1 MRTDE
6 KSNIKNQVENLKGG
20 SLAEKKDEI
29 VKLINNQK
37 PDSPYLDLAN
47 RSMSSVPMELFIL
60 PHLKQ
65 LYLEGNI
72 LSELPDNFFDR
83 LPALEWL
90 DLRNNRLKSL
100 PTSIGRH
107 QCLNNLLLEGNFL
120 SHLPLQLGMTKSLTG
135 LSLRGNLLVMPPQ
148 HIVDQ
153 GVYVILSYLYQELQ
167 NRTRKTADETEEV
180 KAEKLNISDDTAST
194 SDEEILTE
202 AINLT
207 GRNIPSPMSDDYEL
221 VRHGS
226 TPISASLNKP
236 LRYQQY
242 KGISQTSGLF
252 EGLSN
257 SSRGGKKELSLLHL
271 KQQEDTRK
279 EKLQT
284 IKQQKIAHA
293 DQRRKD
299 TTALEEWRNETRRR
313 QHNKLPLKKD
323 KPLPKPKPPYA
334 VNTGPIQVH
343 DDVREEKVEPVLPGP
358 HAQSYFF
365 SPAQKVSEEVLSKTL
380 SKRTHLFVE
389 IPNAVNEK
397 KRNKAEKIASENA
410 TEKSKVIS
418 QVCPS
423 FRFSKASQPSIIK
436 KKYDAIQ
443 EKIKQH
449 SFEMHNQLKKLR
461 GKSNDSAGENNQQS
475 RDLQRQL
482 LGRKMSNDP
491 QLEYRFRAFTG
502 DSLSLHSGSNKTTSS

>member
-358 HAQSYFF
+358 HAQ
-365 SPAQKVSEEVLSKTL
+365 
-380 SKRTHLFVE
+380 R
-389 IPNAVNEK
+389 
-397 KRNKAEKIASENA
+397 
-410 TEKSKVIS
+410 
-418 QVCPS
+418 
-423 FRFSKASQPSIIK
+423 
-436 KKYDAIQ
+436 KYDAIQ

>member
-6 KSNIKNQVENLKGG
+6 KSNIKNQVENLNGG

-135 LSLRGNLLVMPPQ
+135 LNLRGNPLVMPPQ

-207 GRNIPSPMSDDYEL
+207 GRNIPSPMSDDFEL

-293 DQRRKD
+293 DQRRK
-299 TTALEEWRNETRRR
+299 LV
-313 QHNKLPLKKD
+313 KSLV
-323 KPLPKPKPPYA
+323 KP
-334 VNTGPIQVH
+334 
-343 DDVREEKVEPVLPGP
+343 
-358 HAQSYFF
+358 
-365 SPAQKVSEEVLSKTL
+365 
-380 SKRTHLFVE
+380 
-389 IPNAVNEK
+389 
-397 KRNKAEKIASENA
+397 
-410 TEKSKVIS
+410 
-418 QVCPS
+418 
-423 FRFSKASQPSIIK
+423 
-436 KKYDAIQ
+436 
-443 EKIKQH
+443 
-449 SFEMHNQLKKLR
+449 
-461 GKSNDSAGENNQQS
+461 
-475 RDLQRQL
+475 
-482 LGRKMSNDP
+482 
-491 QLEYRFRAFTG
+491 
-502 DSLSLHSGSNKTTSS
+502 